1 MEIIANVQKYVSWE
15 NIKNEMHLMFPQP
28 LAEILGVDKTFFGK
42 PIGND
47 KYQFKYGVDLNT
59 HSNRFY
65 VYSDVANYTYI
76 GDVTAPILRVI
87 PFKYIQGE
95 IHFHQEFL
103 NLHYVPVAKSYI
115 DQKKKVQVGKDQEK
129 AQSEKDSHSKN
140 QGGKKPNQQSGTY
153 TMKTF
158 CKPNEQLFSQ

>member
-1 MEIIANVQKYVSWE
+1 MYGNNSKRTKVRFVGEYR
-15 NIKNEMHLMFPQP
+15 NEMHLMFPQP

-65 VYSDVANYTYI
+65 VHSDVANYTYI

-87 PFKYIQGE
+87 PFKYTQGE

-103 NLHYVPVAKSYI
+103 NLHYVSVAKSYI
-115 DQKKKVQVGKDQEK
+115 DQVYISNRWRYSIHYWKDVDQVTFQTQRIIKRKFVRVENFFQYG
-129 AQSEKDSHSKN
+129 
-140 QGGKKPNQQSGTY
+140 SGFNVY
-153 TMKTF
+153 
-158 CKPNEQLFSQ
+158 PV